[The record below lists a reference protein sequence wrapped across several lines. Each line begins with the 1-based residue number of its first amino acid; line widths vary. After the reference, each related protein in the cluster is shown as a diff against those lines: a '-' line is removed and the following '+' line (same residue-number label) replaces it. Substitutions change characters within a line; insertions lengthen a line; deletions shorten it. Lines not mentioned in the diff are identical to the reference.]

1 MSIKYRIDNEIEQ
14 TIAMKINEEL
24 AFPDQIS
31 IVRAELYTFN
41 KKPRAKVWKDGT
53 GKVSREWSFPAWMRI
68 YDKDGYYGEGT
79 ASPEVWKIFLPMML
93 KDNTPRTNLEWRRL
107 FYWKERAAVGTF
119 RAMSQIEMMMFDLLA
134 RKKEIPLHRMLGAK
148 RDYCD
153 VYKGGGS
160 VLRSDEELAEELL
173 AIKEEGFKG
182 TKFKI
187 SICEPE
193 RDIRRMEK
201 VRRALGPDF
210 KIAVDS
216 NQAWDAQTCM
226 EFIRG
231 AYEYGIEWYEEPVQA
246 YEMEE
251 IAKLASMMK
260 EEGLEVPIAMGESAK
275 YYDTFCSYV
284 HSGVKVLQPT
294 PFIYTIAE
302 ALRVAD
308 YGRKHGC
315 RITSGQG
322 YMPGVLMGT
331 LLEEGELIEFHK
343 PNQDYVE
350 DYYCVRSELRDGKMY
365 LPDIPGI
372 PVRVDFEKLK
382 ADGCIAGIQYFEQ

>member
-1 MSIKYRIDNEIEQ
+1 MSLKYMIDGEIEQ
-14 TIAMKINEEL
+14 TIAMKINEGL
-24 AFPDQIS
+24 AFPDKIR

-41 KKPRAKVWKDGT
+41 KKPREKVWKDGT
-53 GKVSREWSFPAWMRI
+53 GKVSREWSFPTWMRI
-68 YDKDGYYGEGT
+68 YDSEGYYGEST
-79 ASPEVWKIFLPMML
+79 ASPAVWQIFLPMML
-93 KDNTPRTNLEWRRL
+93 RDSTPRTNLEWRRL

-119 RAMSQIEMMMFDLLA
+119 QAMSQLELMMFDLLA
-134 RKKEIPLHRMLGAK
+134 RRKGMPLHRMLGAK

-160 VLRSDEELAEELL
+160 VLRSDEELVEELV
-173 AIKEEGFKG
+173 AIKEAGFRA

-187 SICEPE
+187 SIAEPE

-210 KIAVDS
+210 RIAVDS
-216 NQAWDAQTCM
+216 NQAWDAETCM

-231 AYEYGIEWYEEPVQA
+231 AHEYGIEWYEEPVQA

-251 IAKLASMMK
+251 IERLSSMMK

-275 YYDTFCSYV
+275 HFNDYVSYV
-284 HSGVKVLQPT
+284 KAGVKVLQPL
-294 PFIYTIAE
+294 PFMYTLAE
-302 ALRVAD
+302 TLRVAD
-308 YGRKHGC
+308 YGRRHGC

-322 YMPGVLMGT
+322 YLPGVLVGA

-343 PNQDYVE
+343 PNSDYVE
-350 DYYCVRSELRDGKMY
+350 DYYSVHGELRDGRMY

-372 PVRVDFEKLK
+372 PVRVDLDRLR
-382 ADGCIAGIQYFEQ
+382 ADGCLAGIQYFSD